1 MNEEL
6 EKSMYYGATPS
17 TFEKARQLRNKMT
30 PEEELLW
37 NKLKG
42 KQICNVRFRRQHPVN
57 IFIADFYCHTAKLV
71 IELDGKI
78 HLNNKEYDEERT
90 QIMEELGL
98 EVLRFNNSEINTKI
112 EKIIERIT
120 EKVKSRQE
128 QFIKKRI
135 NQT

>member
-98 EVLRFNNSEINTKI
+98 EVIRFNNSEINTKI